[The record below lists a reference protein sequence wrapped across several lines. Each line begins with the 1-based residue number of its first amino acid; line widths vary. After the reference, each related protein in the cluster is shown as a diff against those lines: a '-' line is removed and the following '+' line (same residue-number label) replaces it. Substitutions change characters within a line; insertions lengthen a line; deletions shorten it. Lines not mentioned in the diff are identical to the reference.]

1 MIDIRSILKAI
12 ESGEL
17 EAIKPLP
24 WYPKN
29 LSFHGRRL
37 EKTRYLRDFQ
47 LSRDKA
53 RFTIRLKSWSASCPK
68 PHCCKVL

>member
-37 EKTRYLRDFQ
+37 EKTRYLRGTFSCQ
-47 LSRDKA
+47 LLQNKYSIPFA
-53 RFTIRLKSWSASCPK
+53 YLSYSGFMSFLS
-68 PHCCKVL
+68 